1 MSRPGFAYLFERF
14 PSFVQAFCFREVL
27 AMDAQGMNPLVFSI
41 REAEQR
47 SDADFPEGLME
58 RVHFLPSSEALNAR
72 VKALRKED
80 AIPQEIWELF
90 KFWGEKGDKARL
102 YEAHYVGT
110 ILREQK
116 VRHVHCHFA
125 GIAARTAFWMK
136 RMFGISYS
144 FTGHAN
150 DIFCE
155 GDFPV
160 TLKELIREARFVAT
174 VSDFSKSWLQEKFP
188 GHAGK
193 IFRVYNGIEVGKF
206 AGPGPADDPHIVSVG
221 RLVEKKGFDDLIR
234 ACALLRDRGVAFR
247 CSIAGSGPMEDELR
261 SLIASLDLA
270 DKVHLLGALS
280 EKEVIPLLH
289 RAKIFALACV
299 TESDG
304 GKDNLPTVIMEAMAA
319 SLPVV
324 STSVAGVPEMIV
336 DGKTGW
342 LTPERDPSAFADML
356 QSILDE
362 KDMAKAMGA
371 AGCGMAKRFFALE
384 VTARQLKRLMVRRGR
399 AAIQAEASM
408 MDPLLLGDALAGLPQ
423 RLIGR

>member
-27 AMDAQGMNPLVFSI
+27 AMDAQGMDPLVFSI

-47 SDADFPEGLME
+47 SEADFPEGLME
-58 RVHFLPSSEALNAR
+58 RVHFLPSAEALNSR

-80 AIPQEIWELF
+80 AIPQEVWELF

-102 YEAHYVGT
+102 YEAHYIGT
-110 ILREQK
+110 ILREKK

-160 TLKELIREARFVAT
+160 ALEELIRESRFVAT
-174 VSDFSKSWLQEKFP
+174 VSDFSKGWLREKFP
-188 GHAGK
+188 GYARK
-193 IFRVYNGIEVGKF
+193 IFRVYNGIEVEKF
-206 AGPGPADDPHIVSVG
+206 AGPGPSDEPHIVSVG

-234 ACALLRDRGVAFR
+234 ACGVLRDRGVVFR
-247 CSIAGSGPMEDELR
+247 CSIAGSGPQQDELR
-261 SLIASLDLA
+261 ALIESLDLSK
-270 DKVHLLGALS
+270 KVHLLGALS

-289 RAKIFALACV
+289 QAKIFALACV

-342 LTPERDPSAFADML
+342 VTPERRPEAFADRL
-356 QSILDE
+356 QTVLNE
-362 KDMAKAMGA
+362 KDVAARMGLAGREMAA
-371 AGCGMAKRFFALE
+371 RDFAVA
-384 VTARQLKRLMVRRGR
+384 VTARQLKRLMVRKGRGF
-399 AAIQAEASM
+399 ATAGAVMS
-408 MDPLLLGDALAGLPQ
+408 DPLLLVDVLAVLPQ
-423 RLIGR
+423 RLMGR